1 MIGAIF
7 QFRINFGMGILEAL
21 SGVVLLYIVVS
32 FMNSTLLE
40 DNKIPKKINTRSSL
54 ISGLILFGIILGIRY
69 IFDMFDSYFIVFSY
83 LSNDVILF
91 AITTSIFFPFH
102 SIFVKKFSKINVQA
116 VKFKKRSKILI
127 VLTWILALI
136 FLSFDLLQIQLPWV
150 TNDPMTGKP
159 VFDLLYL
166 GVFWV
171 LFLVVVNVIL
181 SNLINRFRPID
192 KRIPKEELRN
202 SMLASGIVVIGIWVI
217 QLIIFEIYL
226 SRALGLLLIVQDIRV
241 LIVFCTCLQ
250 LLLFINFMKVKY
262 LPEAAIRSEKKI
274 QDALRSEEE
283 RYLQNNDK
291 TGVDHINSANSMLK
305 YRVTYSLECVSLKI
319 YSLLFRKVT
328 KAHPLGEKV
337 LRSKEFRKPS
347 RKIIT
352 IILWVVSL
360 VLVSISFFR
369 PILNLDPFIDILFFS
384 IQWAFLLVLIDI
396 AIMVVFNKLIPDEKQ
411 FPKVTLINSIQ
422 FGAIFILWVW
432 GILLYITFIYLFI
445 LISDLLLTNI
455 IFLSMFTFVIFAI
468 GTRVLIWHAK
478 KKEWADSKRKANKS
492 SLISL
497 IINIPLVILVTL
509 FLQPTIFSSFNTI
522 FMLKLVFILLDCII
536 SGVAITSIVIM
547 SVYNKT
553 FKESLKF
560 VIIVQLILFLAVIVV
575 GYIFGFLSDLIQSYH
590 FSIHDIR
597 VPLVICSVIYFGFF
611 LYSLRIRYLA
621 DISEK
626 VKEEKPILPDL
637 QEKDILKAHIVDEK
651 REILNVQDLTTYF
664 YTEEGIVRAV
674 EGVSFRIF
682 QGEVLG
688 LVGETGCGKSVTAL
702 SILQLVRPPG
712 VIEGGKVLFEGE
724 DLLQKPEK
732 EMLNYRGKDI
742 TMIFQDPLNSIN
754 PVFKIGDQIS
764 EVFLL
769 HMEKELLIEASK
781 YPGKTIFSVARE
793 WGELLLRNL
802 NIPFPAEVYDR
813 YPHELSGGMRQRVQ
827 IAMGIACSPKLLIA
841 DEPTTALDVTIQNQ
855 ILKQMKELRKKYNTS
870 ILFIT
875 HDLGVISKMCDWV
888 AVMYS
893 GFIVEYGDN
902 ERLFVNPY
910 HPYTK
915 GLIEA
920 VPVVGKKREV
930 LNIIPGMVPNLIY
943 PPSGCRF
950 HPRCEYCFE
959 PCDSKIPQNIE
970 VETNYFVACHLY
982 DPQYKELAEKSI
994 QNVKK
999 NSSNKESHIQN

>member
-21 SGVVLLYIVVS
+21 FGVVLLYIIVS

-40 DNKIPKKINTRSSL
+40 DNKLPKKTNSRSSL
-54 ISGLILFGIILGIRY
+54 ISGLIIFGIILGIRY
-69 IFDMFDSYFIVFSY
+69 IFDMLDSYVILFSY
-83 LSNDVILF
+83 LSNDVFMF

-102 SIFVKKFSKINVQA
+102 SIFVKKFSQINVQA
-116 VKFKKRSKILI
+116 VKFKKRSKII
-127 VLTWILALI
+127 IILTWILALI
-136 FLSFDLLQIQLPWV
+136 FLSFDLLQIQLTWV
-150 TNDPMTGKP
+150 TTHPTTGRP
-159 VFDLLYL
+159 DFDLLYL
-166 GVFWV
+166 GIFWV
-171 LFLVVVNVIL
+171 LFLVGINIIL
-181 SNLINRFRPID
+181 SNLINRVRPID
-192 KRIPKEELRN
+192 RRIPKQELRF
-202 SMLASGIVVIGIWVI
+202 SMIASGIVVIGIWVI

-262 LPEAAIRSEKKI
+262 IPEAAIRSEKKI
-274 QDALRSEEE
+274 QDALRSENE
-283 RYLQNNDK
+283 RYLQNNGK
-291 TGVDHINSANSMLK
+291 TGVDHMNSANSTLK
-305 YRVTYSLECVSLKI
+305 DRVTYSLECVSLKM
-319 YSLLFRKVT
+319 YSLLFREVIKT
-328 KAHPLGEKV
+328 HPFGEKV
-337 LRSKEFRKPS
+337 LTSKEFRKSS

-352 IILWVVSL
+352 FILWGISL
-360 VLVSISFFR
+360 VLVSISFFH

-396 AIMVVFNKLIPDEKQ
+396 AIMLVFNKLIPVEKQ
-411 FPKVTLINSIQ
+411 FPKITLINAIQ
-422 FGAIFILWVW
+422 FGAIIILWIW
-432 GILLYITFIYLFI
+432 AILLYITFLYLFVWISDI
-445 LISDLLLTNI
+445 LISNLVFMTISSIIFFLIGIFIVRRQSGRREWSNSFKKAFLVYLIWLVIDILIKLFVVDLLQSIMISNGIVLPLKTYYLLFDLI
-455 IFLSMFTFVIFAI
+455 LSLAFIFI
-468 GTRVLIWHAK
+468 GTPFVMKIYHVQYKKAIRSMVSVQLVVVL
-478 KKEWADSKRKANKS
+478 
-492 SLISL
+492 LIF
-497 IINIPLVILVTL
+497 IGTL
-509 FLQPTIFSSFNTI
+509 LLGFIDELMLSYSFN
-522 FMLKLVFILLDCII
+522 
-536 SGVAITSIVIM
+536 
-547 SVYNKT
+547 
-553 FKESLKF
+553 
-560 VIIVQLILFLAVIVV
+560 
-575 GYIFGFLSDLIQSYH
+575 IQ
-590 FSIHDIR
+590 DVR
-597 VPLVICSVIYFGFF
+597 VPLVICSSIYFIFF
-611 LYSLRIRYLA
+611 LYSLRMRYLV

-626 VKEEKPILPDL
+626 EKEEKPIHPDL
-637 QEKDILKAHIVDEK
+637 QEKDILKAHIIDEK
-651 REILNVQDLTTYF
+651 KEILNVQDLTTYF

-674 EGVSFRIF
+674 EGVSFRVF

-732 EMLNYRGKDI
+732 EMLKYRGKDI

-754 PVFKIGDQIS
+754 PIFKIGDQIS

-781 YPGKTIFSVARE
+781 YPNKTIFSVARE

-841 DEPTTALDVTIQNQ
+841 DEPTTALDVTVQNQ
-855 ILKQMKELRKKYNTS
+855 ILKQMKELREKYNTS

-915 GLIEA
+915 GLIAA
-920 VPVVGKKREV
+920 VPVVGKKKDV

-970 VETNYFVACHLY
+970 VGTNYFVACHLY

-994 QNVKK
+994 QNVEK
-999 NSSNKESHIQN
+999 NSSKKESQL